1 MPSVI
6 LNTMIV
12 INEAYGGFGLSEQAT
27 RELARRKGWILEK
40 LKNTPFLVVK
50 GQNRAIE
57 SMVPRDDPDLVSIV
71 MALGPAANG
80 PSSKLKVK
88 RVKIEIE
95 IDSHDGYERIENAY
109 PTIERMG

>member
-1 MPSVI
+1 MASVI

-40 LKNTPFLVVK
+40 ARDFLVVK

-57 SMVPRDDPDLVSIV
+57 SMVSRDDPDLVSIV
-71 MALGPAANG
+71 LALGPAANG
-80 PSSKLKVK
+80 PSAKLRVK
-88 RVKIEIE
+88 RVKIEVE